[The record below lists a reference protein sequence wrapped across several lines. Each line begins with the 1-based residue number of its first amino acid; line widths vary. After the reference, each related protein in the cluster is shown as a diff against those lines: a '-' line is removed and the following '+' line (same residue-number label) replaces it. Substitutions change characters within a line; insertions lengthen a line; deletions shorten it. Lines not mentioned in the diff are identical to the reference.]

1 MSFAAGFLN
10 AWKDNEA
17 TAERER
23 LQQETKDARDSALAT
38 TAKNRQEDQEYRA
51 SRDAKQDQNQ
61 LDTLLSGRYTNLL
74 AAKMAFQKS
83 KKMPAGHAQNLLFM
97 KDKFGD
103 ADSSGEIMAQLN
115 QSPDAAKELR
125 DTWTAGAKKGFTPT
139 GDELVEAIGILAAN
153 PDEVS
158 AYKEW
163 QEGSDPFANLASLDL
178 SDQAVYTESLAA
190 YSSPALTR
198 PEVTIVYS
206 NRPAF
211 GQGNFASP
219 EEFNAEIK
227 LFDNEILRMARME
240 VNNLSAGDGLSTNN
254 PQILELNNAIE
265 EYKDDPTVLQNKFGQ
280 LAFDELN
287 NADMFAF
294 PDSNKAFARYQGQD
308 PEPRQDRPPKPTTEE
323 EKSALQ
329 LVNEEADLAN
339 IPPNSWWIT
348 PDGQVMWKG
357 NT

>member
-125 DTWTAGAKKGFTPT
+125 DTWTAGAKKGFTPM

-158 AYKEW
+158 AYREW

-178 SDQAVYTESLAA
+178 SDQAVYTQSLAA

-198 PEVTIVYS
+198 PEVTIVYPD
-206 NRPAF
+206 RAAF
-211 GQGNFASP
+211 GQGNFANQ

-294 PDSNKAFARYQGQD
+294 ADSNRAFKRYQGQD
-308 PEPRQDRPPKPTTEE
+308 PEPSQDRQPKPTTEE
-323 EKSALQ
+323 ELAALPRPMSI
-329 LVNEEADLAN
+329 EERTAN
-339 IPPNSWWIT
+339 VPIGSWYYT
-348 PDGQVMWKG
+348 PDGILTQRRV
-357 NT
+357 

>member
-125 DTWTAGAKKGFTPT
+125 DTWTAGAKKGFTPM

-158 AYKEW
+158 AYREW

-178 SDQAVYTESLAA
+178 SDQAVYTQSLAA

-198 PEVTIVYS
+198 PEVTIVYPD
-206 NRPAF
+206 RAAF
-211 GQGNFASP
+211 GQGNFANQ

-308 PEPRQDRPPKPTTEE
+308 PEILPTYPGIPQEAI
-323 EKSALQ
+323 ALLLDNPDPLHKRTFIKQ
-329 LVNEEADLAN
+329 YGQEAYD
-339 IPPNSWWIT
+339 SIT
-348 PDGQVMWKG
+348 NQP
-357 NT
+357 